1 MPTPPSCSGPAAPDP
16 GQSFC
21 LEHDIWKANKT
32 SVCVWCDW
40 ACDSVLWM
48 ICTGLV
54 SMMLTDLKPGIR
66 WAELNNVTILFLFKI
81 SQIPIKKHVIVHINN
96 SNLCISGECRSAA
109 SAVYGRAN
117 SHSVANKILVFLMA
131 FGKVYLVQSAAL
143 CIVAEG
149 AHGSCSYC
157 LLKRKV
163 NWWMMF
169 FVRYPKVGIF

>member
-1 MPTPPSCSGPAAPDP
+1 MEINATLEHYSWEFKVHMSVEDVFYSGLQQNETSLEKYFKWKPVDTVPTPPSCSGDSGTADPAAQDP

-21 LEHDIWKANKT
+21 LEHDICKANKT

-54 SMMLTDLKPGIR
+54 SMMLTDLKQAIR

-96 SNLCISGECRSAA
+96 SNLCISGESQCC
-109 SAVYGRAN
+109 
-117 SHSVANKILVFLMA
+117 L
-131 FGKVYLVQSAAL
+131 
-143 CIVAEG
+143 
-149 AHGSCSYC
+149 SCLWAGEFSQC
-157 LLKRKV
+157 SQ
-163 NWWMMF
+163 
-169 FVRYPKVGIF
+169 